1 MGFEITP
8 KGIMIAMA
16 VIVAVIM
23 AVVNRSQLLS
33 LATRLKPT
41 GRAAPAPVPAAAG
54 STPTKGDVL
63 KLLNQLSEFND
74 TLKLGI
80 GIPLDSIYSKL
91 VISTDE
97 MATQL
102 ATLPQVTDS
111 DIELDVWDHAKFLG
125 NECERLGIDIRE
137 QMQAIYAT
145 LVEARGTAAAEA
157 KAKT

>member
-1 MGFEITP
+1 MGLEITP
-8 KGIMIAMA
+8 KGIMIAIA

-23 AVVNRSQLLS
+23 AVVNRSQLFS
-33 LATRLKPT
+33 LATRLKPA
-41 GRAAPAPVPAAAG
+41 GRAAPAQVPAAAS

-74 TLKLGI
+74 SLRLGI

-97 MATQL
+97 MAM
-102 ATLPQVTDS
+102 LPQVTDG

-145 LVEARGTAAAEA
+145 LVEARGNAAATEV

>member
-8 KGIMIAMA
+8 KGIMIAIA

-33 LATRLKPT
+33 LATRLKPA
-41 GRAAPAPVPAAAG
+41 GRTAPAVVPAAAG

-63 KLLNQLSEFND
+63 KLLNQLSDFND
-74 TLKLGI
+74 TLRLGI
-80 GIPLDSIYSKL
+80 GIPLESIYSSL
-91 VISTDE
+91 VVSKDE
-97 MATQL
+97 MSR
-102 ATLPQVTDS
+102 LPQLTDS

>member
-1 MGFEITP
+1 MGLEITP
-8 KGIMIAMA
+8 KGFMIVAA
-16 VIVAVIM
+16 IVAAVIM

-74 TLKLGI
+74 TLRLGI
-80 GIPLDSIYSKL
+80 GIPLESIYSSL
-91 VISTDE
+91 VVSTDE
-97 MATQL
+97 MSR
-102 ATLPQVTDS
+102 LPQITDS